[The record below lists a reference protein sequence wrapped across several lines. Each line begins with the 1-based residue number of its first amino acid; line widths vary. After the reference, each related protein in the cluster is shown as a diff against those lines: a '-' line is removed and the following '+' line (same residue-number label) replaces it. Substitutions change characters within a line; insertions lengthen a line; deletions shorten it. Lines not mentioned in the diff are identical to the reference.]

1 MTLREQAYAV
11 AAGDI
16 LGLEQHQVEEFY
28 DLKFP
33 PVEGMNQ
40 KEKKVPRKNSS
51 GMDRGEVVALGGM
64 AFTGNSFQGWDG
76 RKPEVGET
84 VIFPR
89 YGGMVFKG
97 SDGENYRLLND
108 EDIPA
113 VLE

>member
-1 MTLREQAYAV
+1 M
-11 AAGDI
+11 
-16 LGLEQHQVEEFY
+16 
-28 DLKFP
+28 
-33 PVEGMNQ
+33 
-40 KEKKVPRKNSS
+40 PRKKNSS
-51 GMDRGEVVALGGM
+51 GMDPIGFRLVVKPRGKEKVSKGGIIIPETTADRQGDAVDRGEVVALGGM